1 MSYLGVPPTVGT
13 FRSDY
18 FSGNGST
25 TTFNLTY
32 GTGNESSVI
41 VSVFGVIQAAYTYSL
56 NNGQIIFTGAPPSG
70 TNNIEVRYLGEKVI
84 VNPYL
89 SADSQGI
96 IRINSNVISENVQ
109 ITLGYNA
116 SSTGPL
122 TISNNRTVTIA
133 TSSTWKII

>member
-18 FSGNGST
+18 FSGNGT
-25 TTFNLTY
+25 NTTFNLTY

-41 VSVFGVIQAAYTYSL
+41 VSIFGIVQAAYTYSL

-96 IRINSNVISENVQ
+96 LRINSNIISENVVVS
-109 ITLGYNA
+109 LGYNA
-116 SSTGPL
+116 SSTGP
-122 TISNNRTVTIA
+122 ITIA
-133 TSSTWKII
+133 TGKTVSLANNSVWKII